1 MVRLNCISSPRSGC
15 LELGNEMKAII
26 QKKSIK
32 ENEQLKAF
40 GLIRNDGKN
49 GMIPMGKLVTEFF
62 MKHL

>member
-1 MVRLNCISSPRSGC
+1 
-15 LELGNEMKAII
+15 MKAII